1 MKDAKISVTFRHADH
16 SPAFDN
22 YAREHIQK
30 LDKFLATERTPIII
44 ELVLDPHH
52 THAYNRAELRVKT
65 PHYDLNVSKET
76 NDMYLAIDQVV
87 DAMLHAL
94 ATEKR
99 RRVDEAKGD
108 VHRPG

>member
-1 MKDAKISVTFRHADH
+1 MKDAKISITFRHGDPT
-16 SPAFDN
+16 PAFDN

-44 ELVLDPHH
+44 ELVLDPHR
-52 THAYNRAELRVKT
+52 THAYNLAELRVKT
-65 PHYDLNVSKET
+65 PNYDLNVSKEA
-76 NDMYLAIDQVV
+76 NDMYLAIDQAV

-94 ATEKR
+94 ATAKR
-99 RRVDEAKGD
+99 KRVDEQKGD